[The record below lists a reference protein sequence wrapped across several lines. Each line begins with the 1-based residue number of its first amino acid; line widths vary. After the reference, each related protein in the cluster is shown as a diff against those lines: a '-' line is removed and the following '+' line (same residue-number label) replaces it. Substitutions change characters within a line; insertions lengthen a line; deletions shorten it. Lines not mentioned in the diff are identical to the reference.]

1 VAFHWSIHQLTE
13 YFAVV
18 SASSDEEVAV
28 RDAVERAVEALDAE
42 VGGALLDNRAELVG
56 LVGLTV
62 RLPVPAIAS
71 VLDGASEVELPGL
84 GPVHACYAP
93 LGSSI
98 DGGLFVARIDD
109 ALSAEER
116 QMLQG
121 MAQVLGLALRN
132 LRALTVVRARQ
143 TLLETLLAIQR
154 AISQRE
160 PLQSVLDAITQGASN
175 LLGQVGVALVLTD
188 PAEPTNLI
196 MAANFRWPPPRTA
209 AALAAATAAMRANE
223 MFEYRDPEE
232 PVSERGERTISNRRD
247 RLAERGDHVVGVGSR
262 SEATPRDL
270 RAAPVHVGGSIAG
283 SLVAMRP
290 DSADHDSDRASL
302 GAFAQQISMALTDA
316 HTVEAMRE
324 AYRDSLTGLPNR
336 ALFLERLERS
346 LNDRHHGPVVV
357 LFIDL
362 DRFKAVNDSLGHQ
375 AGDELL
381 TEVAA
386 RLRETLRG
394 TDLAA
399 RLGGD
404 EFAVLLEGESA
415 DDACRVAERIAV
427 RIAEPFRIADRTV
440 YIGASVGVAQCEPTG
455 AEAAELL
462 SNADVA
468 MYRAK
473 KAGAGRVVVF
483 EPAMHT
489 EVVTQLDFQVDL
501 NNALGAGQFRVDYQ
515 PVVRLDTRDL
525 HGAEALLRWHHPT
538 RGLIPPEDFVPV
550 AEEIGLITEIG
561 LWVLR
566 EAVTELAVL
575 RRSRPDLAISANFSP
590 REVMHDRFVAGVTD
604 ALTDAGL
611 PGSAL
616 TVELTETAL
625 MTDSA
630 LALRHLGALKERGV
644 RISLDDFGTGHS
656 SLSYLRRFP
665 VDQLKIDRAFVAGM
679 CDSGEDRACVKA
691 IIDLARGLRLDVV
704 AEGIDD
710 VDQLRDL
717 VGMGCLR
724 GQGDYL
730 HRPMPAADLRL
741 LVNAPR
747 EDEPLA
753 QSVVSTRS

>member
-18 SASSDEEVAV
+18 SASSEEEVTV

-42 VGGALLDNRAELVG
+42 VGGALLDDRAELVG
-56 LVGLTV
+56 LVGLTTP
-62 RLPVPAIAS
+62 LPVPSIAP
-71 VLDGASEVELPGL
+71 VLDGASHVDLPDL

-98 DGGLFVARIDD
+98 DGGLFVGRIDD
-109 ALSAEER
+109 PLSAEER

-132 LRALTVVRARQ
+132 LRALAEVRARQ
-143 TLLETLLAIQR
+143 ALLETLLAIQR

-160 PLQSVLDAITQGASN
+160 PLHSVLDAITEGASN
-175 LLGQVGVALVLTD
+175 LLGQVGIALVLTD
-188 PAEPTNLI
+188 PAEPANLI
-196 MAANFRWPPPRTA
+196 MAANFRWPSPRTA
-209 AALAAATAAMRANE
+209 AALAAATAAMRAGG
-223 MFEYRDPEE
+223 MVEYTE
-232 PVSERGERTISNRRD
+232 PGEPD
-247 RLAERGDHVVGVGSR
+247 A
-262 SEATPRDL
+262 
-270 RAAPVHVGGSIAG
+270 RAAPVHVSGAIAG

-290 DSADHDSDRASL
+290 DASDPDSDRASLL

-346 LNDRHHGPVVV
+346 LNDRQPGPVVV

-394 TDLAA
+394 GDLAA

-415 DDACRVAERIAV
+415 ADACRIAERIAARV
-427 RIAEPFRIADRTV
+427 AEPFLIADRTV
-440 YIGASVGVAQCEPTG
+440 YIGASVGVAQCASTG
-455 AEAAELL
+455 ADAAELL

-473 KAGAGRVVVF
+473 KAGPGRVVVF

-515 PVVRLDTRDL
+515 PIVQLDSGGL
-525 HGAEALLRWHHPT
+525 YGAEALLRWHHPT
-538 RGLIPPEDFVPV
+538 RGLVPPDTFVPV

-561 LWVLR
+561 RWVLR
-566 EAVTELAVL
+566 EAAGELAGL
-575 RRSRPDLAISANFSP
+575 RRSRPDLAVSVNFSP
-590 REVMHDRFVAGVTD
+590 REIVDGRFVAGVTD
-604 ALTDAGL
+604 ALTAAGL

-625 MTDSA
+625 MTDPA

-644 RISLDDFGTGHS
+644 RIALDDFGAGHS
-656 SLSYLRRFP
+656 SLSYLRQFP
-665 VDQLKIDRAFVAGM
+665 VDQLKIARTFVAGV
-679 CDSGEDRACVKA
+679 CESSEDRACVKA

-704 AEGIDD
+704 ADGIEA

-717 VGMGCLR
+717 VGMGCLL
-724 GQGDYL
+724 GQGNHL
-730 HRPMPAADLRL
+730 HRPLPSTELRH
-741 LVNAPR
+741 LVHGRP
-747 EDEPLA
+747 EEEPLA
-753 QSVVSTRS
+753 PSAA